1 MAGREIHGFWKPGV
15 KGCCIMLVSLL
26 FVILGTGMA
35 VSQPSEGDQPVGQ
48 IVHVKGKV
56 EVVRSPKGVREEAR
70 AELSLYPKDEVLTG
84 ADGRA
89 SILMVDETLI
99 QVNVRSRFVLEQVA
113 ASSAWMRL
121 RKILPAAYFGARS
134 FYRMIAGEIW
144 IRNKNKEAS
153 LELRTPTMIIGI
165 RGTEF
170 DLRVAEDDTAILSV
184 LEGSV
189 KAWNELGAVEVGA
202 REQAVARPGSAPQKR
217 LLVSPEDAVQWTL
230 FIPPVISEKDI
241 PSTDPEGEAL
251 GHGLRLLLGGK
262 VLEARGLFQDVA
274 GRRPENPL
282 AWGMLAL
289 AHLVLGQKTQAMEA
303 SLRGVEADPG
313 SPTAW
318 IVISY
323 VHQAFFDLEGATK
336 AIRKALDL
344 EPGNVIALT
353 NLARLLFGSDRV
365 SDAWRTIQEAKRLAP
380 RDGEVHTVAGFVLL
394 ARRKVDEA
402 QEAFRLAVRLDS
414 ALGEP
419 HLGLGL
425 AKMRQGD
432 VAGAMEEITT
442 AVLLEPR
449 RSLFLSYWAKML
461 YQLRRFDQ
469 ALELLSAA
477 QGLDPLDPTPHLYR
491 AIILRDLNRPTEAI
505 QAMNRAV
512 ALNENRAVYRSRFLL
527 DRDMATKSVD
537 LSILYSQLGLSAWAR
552 NKALASVKQDYTN
565 FAGHIFLSGALLG
578 LEGRGGAGSSELLQG
593 QLLMPANSNSFN
605 TFNEYTS
612 FFERPSL
619 SGEINGSL
627 GNFDHRAA
635 SLAVYGGIPSV
646 NLAFNLGGSYV
657 ETDGWRE
664 NAFYRFSDLVG
675 TFKWDPTPED
685 GLMFIMTHPNT
696 KSGDI
701 GYEVDFPP
709 DPYCW
714 NRNRFTRTEVGYHR
728 HFGPQSDLL
737 FFFTQ
742 LKVDG
747 SMLLHSRS
755 RVLIPPPPPFLL
767 EQFQRIDYHTPYY
780 QAQGQYRFRL
790 GGHQIILGT
799 VQHFGEH
806 GAESETHSYLQ
817 LLGFRFRLP
826 VSWVGHD
833 LDTRFHSYYIQD
845 TWKLTPWLTVEA
857 ALYSDHM
864 NRNNVFSG
872 TQWAI
877 HELDPRLGVI
887 IEPTPNDTIRLAA
900 FRYITP
906 FEAKRLDPTDIAG
919 VTIFRST
926 LEGSIAQE
934 VDLIWEHEWSSGFFS
949 LNPFYL
955 EREYSYKTRQA
966 GVERMVT
973 THSRLKGLD
982 VALNQIL
989 WHGLGLN
996 LGYRYMEVEDE
1007 DYPAANRKDHM
1018 LSVGLSYLHP
1028 SGLFASVSQIYRH
1041 EDLKAPDR
1049 HDEDIWL
1056 TDGQLG
1062 YIFPGRRGSASII
1075 VRNIFDR
1082 RFNWVKDLFVF
1093 KGRAPAREIVG
1104 SVSLNF

>member
-1 MAGREIHGFWKPGV
+1 MALSF
-15 KGCCIMLVSLL
+15 LL
-26 FVILGTGMA
+26 LLILGTGIA
-35 VSQPSEGDQPVGQ
+35 ASEPGGEDQPVGR

-56 EVVRSPKGVREEAR
+56 EVIRGQKGVREEAK
-70 AELSLYPKDEVLTG
+70 AELALYPRDEVLTG

-89 SILMVDETLI
+89 SILMADETLI
-99 QVNVRSRFVLEQVA
+99 QVNIRSRLVLEQVA
-113 ASSAWMRL
+113 ASSAWIRL
-121 RKILPAAYFGARS
+121 RKIVPAAYFAARS
-134 FYRMIAGEIW
+134 LYRMVIGEVW
-144 IRNKNKEAS
+144 VRNKNKEAG
-153 LELRTPTMIIGI
+153 LEIRTPAMTMGI

-189 KAWNELGAVEVGA
+189 KAWNELGAVDVGA
-202 REQAVARPGSAPQKR
+202 REQAVARPDSAPQKR

-230 FIPPVISEKDI
+230 FVPSVISDKDI
-241 PSTDPEGEAL
+241 SSTDPERETLARGL
-251 GHGLRLLLGGK
+251 GLLVGGQI
-262 VLEARGLFQDVA
+262 LEARRLFLDVA

-282 AWGMLAL
+282 AWGLLAL
-289 AHLVLGQKTQAMEA
+289 AHLVLGQKTQALEVA
-303 SLRGVEADPG
+303 RRGVEADPR

-318 IVISY
+318 IVMSY
-323 VHQAFFDLEGATK
+323 VHQALFDLQGATE
-336 AIRKALDL
+336 AIRKSLEL
-344 EPGNVIALT
+344 EPENVIALT
-353 NLARLLFGSDRV
+353 HLARLLFGSDRV
-365 SDAWRTIQEAKRLAP
+365 SEAWRTIQEAKRLAP
-380 RDGEVHTVAGFVLL
+380 QDGEVHTVAGFILV
-394 ARRKVDEA
+394 ARREVDEA
-402 QEAFRLAVRLDS
+402 KEAFEQAIRLNPS
-414 ALGEP
+414 LGEP
-419 HLGLGL
+419 HLGMGL

-432 VAGAMEEITT
+432 VAGAMEEITV

-461 YQLRRFDQ
+461 YQLKRFDQ
-469 ALELLSAA
+469 ALDLLRVA

-505 QAMNRAV
+505 EAMNTAV
-512 ALNENRAVYRSRFLL
+512 ALNDNRAVYRSRFLL
-527 DRDMATKSVD
+527 DRDLATKSVD
-537 LSILYSQLGLSAWAR
+537 LSILYSQLGLSAWAK

-593 QLLMPANSNSFN
+593 QILMPANSNSFN

-612 FFERPSL
+612 FFERPSVN
-619 SGEINGSL
+619 GEISGSI
-627 GNFDHRAA
+627 GNFDHRAGSFA
-635 SLAVYGGIPSV
+635 AYGGIPSA

-664 NAFYRFSDLVG
+664 NGFYRFGDLVG
-675 TFKWDPTPED
+675 AFKWDPTPID

-701 GYEVDFPP
+701 GYEVDLPP
-709 DPYCW
+709 DPYRW
-714 NRNRFTRTEVGYHR
+714 DRTRFTRTEFGYHH

-737 FFFTQ
+737 LFFTH

-747 SMLLHSRS
+747 SMLLHSRT
-755 RVLIPPPPPFLL
+755 RILIPPPPPFVL
-767 EQFQRIDYHTPYY
+767 EGFQYIDYHTPYN
-780 QAQGQYRFRL
+780 QVQGQYRFKL

-806 GAESETHSYLQ
+806 GAESETRSYLE
-817 LLGFRFRLP
+817 LLGFKFRLP

-845 TWKLTPWLTVEA
+845 TWRLAPWLTIEA
-857 ALYSDHM
+857 ALCSDHM
-864 NRNNVFSG
+864 NQNNVFSG
-872 TQWAI
+872 TQWSL
-877 HELDPRLGVI
+877 HEFDPRLGVI
-887 IEPTPNDTIRLAA
+887 IEPTPNDTIRVAA

-906 FEAKRLDPTDIAG
+906 FEARRLDPTDVAG

-934 VDLIWEHEWSSGFFS
+934 ADLVWEHEWSSGFFS

-955 EREYSYKTRQA
+955 EREYSYKARQA
-966 GVERMVT
+966 GAERMVT
-973 THSRLKGLD
+973 THGRLKGLEA
-982 VALNQIL
+982 ALNQIL
-989 WHGLGLN
+989 WHGVGLN
-996 LGYRYMEVEDE
+996 LGYRYMEVDDE
-1007 DYPAANRKDHM
+1007 DNPVGNRKDHM
-1018 LSVGLSYLHP
+1018 LSAGLSYLHP
-1028 SGLFASVSQIYRH
+1028 SGLFASVSEIYRH

-1062 YIFPGRRGSASII
+1062 YIFPGRRGSASIA

-1082 RFNWVKDLFVF
+1082 RFNWVTDLFVF
-1093 KGRAPAREIVG
+1093 KGRAPAREFVG
-1104 SVSLNF
+1104 TVSLNF

>member
-1 MAGREIHGFWKPGV
+1 MEARGIRGFSKAHAKGLCMAV
-15 KGCCIMLVSLL
+15 ACLLSL
-26 FVILGTGMA
+26 ILGPA
-35 VSQPSEGDQPVGQ
+35 VALSGSGAPYQPVGR
-48 IVHVKGKV
+48 IIHAKGKV
-56 EVVRSPKGVREEAR
+56 EVMRGDKGVREEAK
-70 AELSLYPKDEVLTG
+70 ADLPLYPGDEVLTG

-89 SILMVDETLI
+89 SILMADETLI
-99 QVNVRSRFVLEQVA
+99 QVNVRSRLVMEQVA

-121 RKILPAAYFGARS
+121 RKIVPAAYFGARS
-134 FYRMIAGEIW
+134 LYRMLAGEIW
-144 IRNKNKEAS
+144 IRNKNKEAAV
-153 LELRTPTMIIGI
+153 EIKTPALTMGI

-170 DLRVAEDDTAILSV
+170 DLRVSEDGTVILSV

-189 KAWNELGAVEVGA
+189 KAWNELGGVEVGA

-230 FIPPVISEKDI
+230 FVPSVISDKDI
-241 PSTDPEGEAL
+241 PSTDPERGTLLRGL
-251 GHGLRLLLGGK
+251 GLLLGGE
-262 VLEARGLFQDVA
+262 VLEARGVFLDVA
-274 GRRPENPL
+274 ARRPENPM
-282 AWGMLAL
+282 AWGLLAL
-289 AHLVLGQKTQAMEA
+289 AQLVLGKKGEA
-303 SLRGVEADPG
+303 LEAGRRGVEADPR

-318 IVISY
+318 ILMSY
-323 VHQAFFDLEGATK
+323 VHQAFFDLEGAIK
-336 AIRKALDL
+336 AIRRSLEL
-344 EPGNVIALT
+344 EPENVVALT
-353 NLARLLFGSDRV
+353 NLARLLFGSDDV
-365 SDAWRTIQEAKRLAP
+365 SGAWRTIQQAKRLAP
-380 RDGEVHTVAGFVLL
+380 HDGEVHTVAGFILL
-394 ARRKVDEA
+394 ARREVDDAE
-402 QEAFRLAVRLDS
+402 EAFRLAMRLDPG
-414 ALGEP
+414 LGEP

-425 AKMRQGD
+425 ARMRRGD

-461 YQLRRFDQ
+461 YQLKRFDQ
-469 ALELLSAA
+469 ALDLLKAA
-477 QGLDPLDPTPHLYR
+477 QELDPLDPTPHLYR
-491 AIILRDLNRPTEAI
+491 AIVLRDLNRPTEAI
-505 QAMNRAV
+505 EAMNKAV
-512 ALNENRAVYRSRFLL
+512 ALNDNRAVYRSRFLL
-527 DRDMATKSVD
+527 DRDLATKSVD
-537 LSILYSQLGLSAWAR
+537 LSILYSQLGLSSWAR
-552 NKALASVKQDYTN
+552 NKAMASVKQDYTN

-612 FFERPSL
+612 FFESPS
-619 SGEINGSL
+619 INGELRGSM

-635 SLAVYGGIPSV
+635 SFAAFGGIPSA

-664 NAFYRFSDLVG
+664 NCFYRFADLVG
-675 TFKWDPTPED
+675 AFKWDPTPRD

-696 KSGDI
+696 KTGDI

-709 DPYCW
+709 DPYDW
-714 NRNRFTRTEVGYHR
+714 NRTRFTRTEFGYHH

-737 FFFTQ
+737 FFFTH

-747 SMLLHSRS
+747 SMLLHSRT
-755 RVLIPPPPPFLL
+755 RILIPPPPPFVL
-767 EQFQRIDYHTPYY
+767 EGFQHIDYHTPYY

-806 GAESETHSYLQ
+806 GAESETRSYLE

-833 LDTRFHSYYIQD
+833 LDTRFQSYYVQD
-845 TWKLTPWLTVEA
+845 TWRLAPWLTLEA

-872 TQWAI
+872 AQWAI
-877 HELDPRLGVI
+877 HEFNPRLGVI
-887 IEPTPNDTIRLAA
+887 IEPTPGDTIRLAA

-906 FEAKRLDPTDIAG
+906 FDAKRLDPTEVAG

-926 LEGSIAQE
+926 LEGSLARE
-934 VDLIWEHEWSSGFFS
+934 ADLVWEHEWSSGFFS

-955 EREYSYKTRQA
+955 EREYPYKTRQA
-966 GVERMVT
+966 GMERMAR
-973 THSRLKGLD
+973 THGRVKGLE
-982 VALNQIL
+982 AAFNQII

-996 LGYRYMEVEDE
+996 VGYRYMEVDDE
-1007 DYPAANRKDHM
+1007 ENPVANRKDHM
-1018 LSVGLSYLHP
+1018 LSAGLTYLHP
-1028 SGLFASVSQIYRH
+1028 SGLFASVSETYRH

-1062 YIFPGRRGSASII
+1062 YIFPGRRGSASIA

-1082 RFNWVKDLFVF
+1082 RFNWVTDLFAF
-1093 KGRAPAREIVG
+1093 RGRTPAREIVG
-1104 SVSLNF
+1104 TVSLNF